1 MPVQFLCLICLL
13 FGTSLSVQAQN
24 LLEVYALASQQ
35 DPVLQSAKQEQL
47 VVLEAL
53 PQARAQ
59 FLPTVQATANHS
71 GIHNATAKANGLQ
84 SPLMNGGYSQNTC
97 GLSLTQPI
105 FYYQQW
111 VQFAKASKQ
120 VKAAHASY
128 AAAEQDLIV
137 RSVNHYFN
145 VLKAFDTLKFKQAQR
160 LAFEKFLEQTQQ
172 RYSVGLIAITDVQI
186 AKAQR
191 DSAYAEEIAAQNSV
205 ENQKEQLR
213 EITAQPVHQLSALK
227 KNIPLTS
234 PEPTAL
240 KAWVQL
246 ALEQNFSLQ
255 SLRYQNEARRADIQL
270 SKAGHLPALN
280 LNGTTTRTSNTPLL
294 PRNTNSIIGLQV
306 TIPLFSGGLVKSQ
319 TKQAVHLY
327 EKNQS
332 DLDRLYKQIES
343 QTRQNYRNV
352 ITQISQASALQQAI
366 VSNRSA
372 LKATEASFNVGARTI
387 VDVLNAHSNLIKAE
401 QDYANARY
409 DYLIQSVQLKQAA
422 GILSPLDII
431 EINALLQ

>member
-1 MPVQFLCLICLL
+1 MRTQSLCLIYLL
-13 FGTSLSVQAQN
+13 LGISLPIQAQN
-24 LLEVYALASQQ
+24 LLEVYELANQQ
-35 DPVLQSAKQEQL
+35 DPILQSAKQQQL
-47 VVLEAL
+47 ATLEAT

-59 FLPTVQATANHS
+59 FLPTVQAAANHS
-71 GIHNATAKANGLQ
+71 GIHNAAASATGTQ
-84 SPLMNGGYSQNTC
+84 SPIMNGGYSQNSC
-97 GLSLTQPI
+97 GLSVTQPI

-111 VQFAKASKQ
+111 VQFDKASKQ
-120 VKAAHASY
+120 VKAAYASY

-137 RSVNHYFN
+137 RSVNTYFN
-145 VLKAFDTLKFKQAQR
+145 VLKAIDTLKFKQAQR
-160 LAFEKFLEQTQQ
+160 VAFEKFLDQTEQ
-172 RYSVGLIAITDVQI
+172 RYRVGLIAITDVQI

-213 EITAQPVHQLSALK
+213 EITGQPIDHFTALK
-227 KNIPLTS
+227 KNIPLTA
-234 PEPTAL
+234 PKPTTL
-240 KAWVQL
+240 EAWVKL

-255 SLRYQNEARRADIQL
+255 SLRYQNEVSRADIQL
-270 SKAGHLPALN
+270 TKAGHLPTLN
-280 LNGTTTRTSNTPLL
+280 LNGITTRTSNTPIL
-294 PRNTNSIIGLQV
+294 PRNTNSAIGLQV
-306 TIPLFSGGLVKSQ
+306 TIPLFSGGLVNSQ

-332 DLDRLYKQIES
+332 DLERLYKQIES

-352 ITQISQASALQQAI
+352 MTQISQTQALQQAI

-372 LKATEASFNVGARTI
+372 LKATEASFNVGSRTI
-387 VDVLNAHSNLIKAE
+387 VDVLNAQSNLIKAE

-409 DYLIQSVQLKQAA
+409 DYMIQSVQLKQAA
-422 GILSPLDII
+422 GTLSPLDII